1 MRELYAVRS
10 VVCDCIVGG
19 ATAKEV
25 GASWLI
31 GFLELRFRDDE

>member
-1 MRELYAVRS
+1 MQSEVRS
-10 VVCDCIVGG
+10 VIALLAG

-31 GFLELRFRDDE
+31 GFLELCVLEMNDE